1 MSRNPSAAR
10 LYKIVVA
17 CGTAIATSTHVAIK
31 IKELLEERGLKV
43 HTIQCRVP
51 EVPSLAP
58 DADLI
63 VATAQVPYDLDIPI
77 VDGIPF
83 LTGIG
88 IKEVIDEIE
97 DVLKN
102 STPQS
107 D

>member
-1 MSRNPSAAR
+1 MTSSTSSAKI
-10 LYKIVVA
+10 YKIVVA

-31 IKELLEERGLKV
+31 IKELLEERGLKI
-43 HTIQCRVP
+43 HTIQCRVT

-63 VATAQVPYDLDIPI
+63 IATAQVPFDVDVPV

-88 IKEVIDEIE
+88 IEEVIDKIE
-97 DVLKN
+97 AILTAK
-102 STPQS
+102 
-107 D
+107 

>member
-1 MSRNPSAAR
+1 MPSSSSAGKI
-10 LYKIVVA
+10 YKIVVA

-31 IKELLEERGLKV
+31 IKELLEERGLKI

-58 DADLI
+58 DADLV
-63 VATAQVPYDLDIPI
+63 VATAQVPYDINIP
-77 VDGIPF
+77 VVNGIPF

-97 DVLKN
+97 MLLTTV
-102 STPQS
+102 
-107 D
+107 

>member
-1 MSRNPSAAR
+1 MPGNESAGKV
-10 LYKIVVA
+10 YKIVVA

-31 IKELLEERGLKV
+31 IKELLEERGLRI

-58 DADLI
+58 DADLV
-63 VATAQVPYDLDIPI
+63 VATAQVPYDIDVPV

-88 IKEVIDEIE
+88 IKEVIEKIE
-97 DVLKN
+97 MLLKKE
-102 STPQS
+102 
-107 D
+107 

>member
-1 MSRNPSAAR
+1 MPSTTSSGK

-31 IKELLEERGLKV
+31 VKELLEERGLKV

-51 EVPSLAP
+51 EVPTLAP
-58 DADLI
+58 DADLV
-63 VATAQVPYDLDIPI
+63 VATAQVPFDIEIPV

-88 IKEVIDEIE
+88 IKEVVDKIE
-97 DVLKN
+97 SLLSN
-102 STPQS
+102 S
-107 D
+107 